1 MDLLN
6 LFKNAETKG
15 FTAGS
20 TIFKEGSEAD
30 CMYIVIS
37 GEVDIMG
44 GGEVFDTVGVGE
56 IFGEMALIDAKPR
69 SASAVAS
76 TDCSL
81 ATIDEKQFL
90 YMVQETPFFS
100 LHVMRVIAQRLRHM
114 NELAEA

>member
-6 LFKNAETKG
+6 LFKNAESEDYSAGKTI

-20 TIFKEGSEAD
+20 AAD
-30 CMYIVIS
+30 CMYIVLD
-37 GEVDIMG
+37 GKVDIMG
-44 GGEVFDTVGVGE
+44 GGEVFDTIGSGE

-69 SASAVAS
+69 SASAVAN
-76 TDCSL
+76 TDCRL
-81 ATIDEKQFL
+81 AAIDEKQFL

-100 LHVMRVIAQRLRHM
+100 LHVMRVIAKRLRHM